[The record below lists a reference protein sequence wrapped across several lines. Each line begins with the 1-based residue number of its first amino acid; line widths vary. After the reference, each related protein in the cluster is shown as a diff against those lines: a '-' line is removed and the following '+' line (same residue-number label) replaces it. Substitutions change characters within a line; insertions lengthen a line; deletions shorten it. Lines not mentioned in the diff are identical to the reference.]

1 MRLRADQRLFLSYL
15 FLIGAVIAA
24 LSLGADY
31 ILRRHLTALVEHDL
45 RRELYLGRA
54 LYDASPQLPPDSLAD
69 LLGRLGGRRVTIV
82 ARDGAVRGD
91 SEVRSDALGA
101 LENHAQRPEIRAA
114 LNGDL
119 GRDFRVSSSV
129 GTQHL
134 YLAAPTSRGEVI
146 RFAVPVGQINAPL
159 VGLQRAIAGIGAV
172 ALLLAALFSL
182 GFSFA
187 VTRPLRRM
195 SAAARA
201 MAAGDLS
208 QRVAERRSDELG
220 ELAESLDTLAA
231 ELQRRLGQ
239 LEAERTETQM
249 LIDSMSEG
257 VIALAPNGSVRRAN
271 PAARRMFS
279 LSRDPQGQTPAAVAR
294 RPEFLRLV
302 ERVLGGQPIPPTE
315 LTHHGRALL
324 VTAHPLPGGGA
335 VLVFLDVTTLRRL
348 ESVRRDFVANASHEL
363 KTPLTA
369 IRGSS
374 ETLLDEE
381 LPPEMRRRFAEM
393 VSTNAQRL
401 QRIVDDL
408 LDLSRIESGG
418 WQVEPELLSLA
429 AAARDAW
436 SSCSA
441 AAEQRQIRFAIE
453 LPTGCERVHADPS
466 ALRQIFGNLFSNSL
480 RYTPAGGEIGVR
492 ARCAAGTE
500 QPPALAARS
509 LQADLTESLPGSAG
523 WIEIEVYDTGSGIPA
538 SHLPRIFERFYRVD
552 PARSRA
558 EGGTGLG
565 LAIVRHLVEGHG
577 GRITAESQLGV
588 GTVIRF
594 TVPAAPAWLT

>member
-1 MRLRADQRLFLSYL
+1 L
-15 FLIGAVIAA
+15 V
-24 LSLGADY
+24 SLAE
-31 ILRRHLTALVEHDL
+31 LDL
-45 RRELYLGRA
+45 RRELFLGRA
-54 LYDASPQLPPDSLAD
+54 LYDSSPQLPPDSLAN
-69 LLGRLGGRRVTIV
+69 LLGRLSGRRVTIV
-82 ARDGAVRGD
+82 ASNGAVRGD
-91 SEVRSDALGA
+91 SDVPGRALHA
-101 LENHAQRPEIRAA
+101 VENHAQRPEIRAA
-114 LNGDL
+114 LSGGV
-119 GRDFRVSSSV
+119 GRDFRLSSSV
-129 GTQHL
+129 GTEHL
-134 YLAAPTSRGEVI
+134 YLAAPTTRGEII

-159 VGLQRAIAGIGAV
+159 VGLQRAIAGVGAV

-220 ELAESLDTLAA
+220 ELAESLDSLAA

-279 LSRDPQGQTPAAVAR
+279 LSHDPQGQTPAAVAR
-294 RPEFLRLV
+294 RPEFLQLV

-335 VLVFLDVTTLRRL
+335 VLVFLDVTALRRL

-374 ETLLDEE
+374 ETLLDED
-381 LPPEMRRRFAEM
+381 LPPEMRLRFAEM

-418 WQVEPELLSLA
+418 WRVQPEIVSLA
-429 AAARDAW
+429 AAASEAW
-436 SSCSA
+436 SPCSS
-441 AAEQRQIRFAIE
+441 AAEQKQIRFIVE
-453 LPTGCERVHADPS
+453 LPEGCERVHADPS
-466 ALRQIFGNLFSNSL
+466 ALRQIFSNLFSNSL
-480 RYTPAGGEIGVR
+480 RYTPAGGEICVR
-492 ARCAAGTE
+492 ARCAGGATE
-500 QPPALAARS
+500 PASAS
-509 LQADLTESLPGSAG
+509 VQADLTDPLPGSGG
-523 WIEIEVYDTGSGIPA
+523 WIEVEVRDTGSGISA
-538 SHLPRIFERFYRVD
+538 AHLPRIFERFYRVD

-577 GRITAESQLGV
+577 GRITAESRLGE
-588 GTVIRF
+588 GTAIRF
-594 TVPAAPAWLT
+594 TLPAPPAWLP